1 MRTLRRYALA
11 LGLILTAC
19 DGLADESST
28 GKRLARLSGTMT
40 GTMPDEP
47 LRLAAVWKQAGGYTL
62 GAGECAAWESDAVT
76 EQIVQEVDGSLIEG
90 NRFEVDF
97 EAAPPDDAFYPGHD
111 DGDWDDP
118 EHPERSIPFE
128 YAIGVLI
135 AYADR
140 NGNGRLDRC
149 DGPSCTDR
157 VMGTSNGDG
166 AFVPFGQSVDGAAST
181 ELGVDD
187 YLALPD
193 AYQDTASSI
202 LFTTEPWRPYGAREI
217 PAGYVVQRLTADVA
231 DGQRFFDGFDPS
243 MDVEIPLVG
252 SPILDGFACDGG
264 CIGSFVHG
272 EAECPD
278 AETGWCS
285 LAPEMPPADAELRG
299 VQCRPVNDENQPYR
313 EMCNPVWSRVTWGC
327 DRFAELWLGCE
338 VAGPDSAPDLTWSCL
353 E

>member
-1 MRTLRRYALA
+1 MRTLRIHALA

-19 DGLADESST
+19 DGLADDTNT

-47 LRLAAVWKQAGGYTL
+47 LRLAAVWKYAGGYSL
-62 GAGECAAWESDAVT
+62 GAGSCAPWESDAVT

-90 NRFEVDF
+90 NRFEVDLD
-97 EAAPPDDAFYPGHD
+97 APPADDAFYPGHD
-111 DGDWDDP
+111 DDSWNDP
-118 EHPERSIPFE
+118 EHPEWSIPFE

-149 DGPSCTDR
+149 DGPTCTDR

-166 AFVPFGQSVDGAAST
+166 GFVPFGQSVDGAASI

-193 AYQDTASSI
+193 AYEDSASAL
-202 LFTTEPWRPYGAREI
+202 LFTTEPWQPYGAREI
-217 PAGYVVQRLTADVA
+217 PAGYVVQRMRADVA
-231 DGQRFFDGFDPS
+231 AGERFFDGFDPA
-243 MDVEIPLVG
+243 MDIEIPLSG

-278 AETGWCS
+278 LETGWCS
-285 LAPEMPPADAELRG
+285 VAPEMPPPDAEYRG
-299 VQCRPVNDENQPYR
+299 VQCRPVGGENGYYR
-313 EMCNPVWSRVTWGC
+313 EACNPVWSKVTWGC
-327 DRFAELWLGCE
+327 DRFAELWLGCP
-338 VAGPDSAPDLTWSCL
+338 VPGPDSEPDLTWACL
-353 E
+353 R